1 MIFAHCHCIIQSDVV
16 FLLIKAELKKF
27 YKLKIEMNIRIV
39 FGLLGY
45 LTLATGA
52 AMLPPLILATM
63 NKDDGD
69 AAAFLL
75 SMFLCIAV
83 TFELERFGGL
93 KGKDN
98 IGVREGIA
106 VTGLGWLLV
115 SILGTVPYIAGGYL
129 NLVDSFVESFAGF
142 SGTGATVFADVEIL
156 PRSILLWRSLSNWVG
171 GLGVVV
177 IFMAILSHFGRGAMF
192 ILKAEMTGPTKERNM
207 PRIRDN
213 AKMLFKI
220 YALLTFLC
228 AVGYFL
234 CGLDVFAAVNHAMTT
249 IATGGY
255 SIYNETVNEYGN
267 PYLEFC
273 MAFFMI
279 VASGSFAMYAVAYQR
294 GISTIFRNAE
304 FKVYLWIVFIA
315 TAIISTDLILEMD
328 WEVGYAVRSALFHVA
343 SLSST
348 TGFVAHDFDTYP
360 PISKS
365 FLMMT
370 IFLGGCAGSTAGG
383 LKVARI
389 ILLFK
394 FVVMIVRQKIHP
406 QLINAV
412 KLNGKTID
420 EGVVYG
426 AARFFFAL
434 VVLDIFF
441 AFVMM
446 FDGIDFINSISVSVS
461 TMSSVGPGFGIEGA
475 TSTYGLLPN
484 FSKIVACACMFL
496 SRLEIFVVLVLL
508 TPSFWRN
515 SDGW

>member
-1 MIFAHCHCIIQSDVV
+1 
-16 FLLIKAELKKF
+16 
-27 YKLKIEMNIRIV
+27 
-39 FGLLGY
+39 
-45 LTLATGA
+45 
-52 AMLPPLILATM
+52 MLPPLILATM
-63 NKDDGD
+63 SNHHGD

-75 SMFLCIAV
+75 AMFLCIAV

-98 IGVREGIA
+98 IGVREGVA
-106 VTGLGWLLV
+106 VTGLGWLIV

-129 NLVDSFVESFAGF
+129 NVVDSLVESFAGF
-142 SGTGATVFADVEIL
+142 SGTGATVFDDVEIL
-156 PRSILLWRSLSNWVG
+156 PQSILLWRSLSNWVG
-171 GLGVVV
+171 GLGIVV
-177 IFMAILSHFGRGAMF
+177 IFMAILSQFGRGAMF
-192 ILKAEMTGPTKERNM
+192 ILKAETTGPTKERNM

-220 YALLTFLC
+220 YVALTFFC

-234 CGLDVFAAVNHAMTT
+234 CGLDIFAAVNHAMTT

-255 SIYNETVNEYGN
+255 SVYNSTVNEYGN

-279 VASGSFAMYAVAYQR
+279 ISSGSFAMYAVSYQR
-294 GISTIFRNAE
+294 GIKTIWRNAE
-304 FKVYLWIVFIA
+304 FKVYLWIVFIV
-315 TAIISTDLILEMD
+315 TAIISTDLILEMGWD
-328 WEVGYAVRSALFHVA
+328 VGYAIRSALFHVA

-348 TGFVAHDFDTYP
+348 TGFVAHDFDLYP

-365 FLMMT
+365 FMMMT
-370 IFLGGCAGSTAGG
+370 MFLGGCAGSTAGG

-394 FVVMIVRQKIHP
+394 FVAMIIRQKIHP
-406 QLINAV
+406 QLINTV

-420 EGVVYG
+420 EGVVYS
-426 AARFFFAL
+426 AARFFFAV
-434 VVLDIFF
+434 VVLDITF

-446 FDGIDFINSISVSVS
+446 FDGIDFVNSLSVSVS
-461 TMSSVGPGFGIEGA
+461 TMASVGPGFGIQGA
-475 TSTYGLLPN
+475 TSTYDLLPN
-484 FSKIVACACMFL
+484 FSKLFACVCMFL

-508 TPSFWRN
+508 TPSFWRD
-515 SDGW
+515 STSW